1 MGSVCIPEEGNG
13 TVRPLRVDPSR
24 CSRMRYSGSR
34 CERCVAACPRSAI
47 RLDEWLDVREERCT
61 GCLTCTT
68 VCPSGALE
76 AEADFDRLI
85 RGLASHPFPTLVV
98 GCGKSGSPSHRHL
111 PCLGMLSA
119 EHLVALSARGEA
131 IVQLDASACNGC
143 DAGGMHQHLTARL
156 RKTEEES
163 GLPLGIRIRL
173 IPDAQELDFRPES
186 LDRRGFFRSF
196 RRLAFQGMTT
206 VLASPSTERKVML
219 YMDKYLP
226 ARRAILLAALASLPP
241 ETAQGVRNALS
252 FSIAFGTSC
261 DGCLGC
267 VRACPSAALSDSGIS
282 GSPPPCPGSIP
293 KGAQGAGSAPNS
305 ACPRPSVWIQ
315 PADRQTVGESPLKKK
330 IRGGK
335 NVFQEEKRI
344 GSRYP

>member
-1 MGSVCIPEEGNG
+1 MVMGSVCIPEEGDG

-34 CERCVAACPRSAI
+34 CERCVSACPRSAI
-47 RLDEWLDVREERCT
+47 RLDECLDVREERCT

-68 VCPSGALE
+68 VCPTGALE

-85 RGLASHPFPTLVV
+85 RELASHPLPTLVV
-98 GCGKSGSPSHRHL
+98 GCGKSGSPFDRQL

-131 IVQLDASACNGC
+131 TVQLDASACDGC
-143 DAGGMHQHLTARL
+143 DAGGMYQHLAARL
-156 RKTEEES
+156 GKAEEES
-163 GLPLGIRIRL
+163 GLPLGSRIRL
-173 IPDAQELDFRPES
+173 IPDAKEIDFRQES

-196 RRLAFQGMTT
+196 RRLAVEGMTT
-206 VLASPSTERKVML
+206 VLASPSPERKAMS

-226 ARRAILLAALASLPP
+226 ARRAILLAAMASLPP
-241 ETAQGVRNALS
+241 VTAQGAKDAFS

-267 VRACPSAALSDSGIS
+267 ARVCPSAALSDSGTF
-282 GSPPPCPGSIP
+282 GSEPSIP
-293 KGAQGAGSAPNS
+293 RFDPERCTGCGLCSEFCLSEAIRMDPAG
-305 ACPRPSVWIQ
+305 
-315 PADRQTVGESPLKKK
+315 
-330 IRGGK
+330 
-335 NVFQEEKRI
+335 
-344 GSRYP
+344 